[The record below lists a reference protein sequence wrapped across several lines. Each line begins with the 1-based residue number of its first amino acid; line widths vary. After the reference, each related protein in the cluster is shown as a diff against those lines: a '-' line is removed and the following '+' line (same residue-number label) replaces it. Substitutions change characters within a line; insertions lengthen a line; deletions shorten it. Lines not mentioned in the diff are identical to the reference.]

1 MRVVLSQVAITLP
14 NKETFFGA
22 HGLRLYQSHVDKH
35 LDALLDHVF
44 LDHLSFAVIRN
55 LLKDCSGEVCL
66 ALRKYCVIKERHA
79 LLTNKLQLVI
89 PEVVPVEI
97 LEGTV
102 HHLCVDAV
110 VFPHFDQ
117 VH

>member
-1 MRVVLSQVAITLP
+1 MRVILSQVAVTLP

-35 LDALLDHVF
+35 LDALLYHIF
-44 LDHLSFAVIRN
+44 LDRLSFAVIRN
-55 LLKDCSGEVCL
+55 LFQDCSCEVCL
-66 ALRKYCVIKERHA
+66 ALRKDCVIEERHA
-79 LLTNKLQLVI
+79 LLTHKLQLVI

-97 LEGTV
+97 LKGTV
-102 HHLCVDAV
+102 HHLGVDAV